1 MSSDA
6 KFFLFLCSCAVIIT
20 CAITSG
26 IAWSN
31 YLFTM
36 RQKDCV
42 SAGYEWVH
50 LPNFTEMECRK
61 VTK

>member
-1 MSSDA
+1 MTA
-6 KFFLFLCSCAVIIT
+6 EGKGFLILIGCFLIGVIAVT
-20 CAITSG
+20 AGTSY
-26 IAWSN
+26 SN

-36 RQKDCV
+36 RQKDCI

-61 VTK
+61 VSK

>member
-1 MSSDA
+1 MTDEG
-6 KFFLFLCSCAVIIT
+6 KGFLIFIGCFLIA
-20 CAITSG
+20 AIAIAASTSY
-26 IAWSN
+26 SN

-36 RQKDCV
+36 RQKDCI

>member
-6 KFFLFLCSCAVIIT
+6 KLFAFLISSALIAICAVT
-20 CAITSG
+20 VG
-26 IAWSN
+26 VGWSN
-31 YLFTM
+31 YLFTI
-36 RQKDCV
+36 RQKDCI

-61 VTK
+61 ASK